1 MVGQTPPDPS
11 DDFHVDVTD
20 TRVSPD
26 ADAPAAVRSPFDPR
40 GTPRQ
45 RLLRVAAT
53 VLAALLVLVAI
64 ADSIPAVRERAVALI
79 AGPTPTPVL
88 TPVPG
93 YDQFYLLPNPPGVD
107 VSVDGKLLVPRF
119 GTVPLYQVRL
129 SPGHHTF
136 AWRSHRF
143 PFRPLQCRVS
153 VPLVRGDTCPYLRSD
168 LRLGPLGQ
176 LPGLIITMHVSLAA
190 LPADD
195 AAQLTSAIQAALD
208 SARSTTTLRAGEAY
222 QSRLPNEQAVIAQQP
237 LRATLSFQ
245 YISQLSYPEP
255 CILGQP
261 AIPCRFAGQDCT
273 QICTVVRPPASIAGS
288 GAAWVVAVMVSG
300 TWEYRTMDGQLV
312 DVAGVGSVGMEL
324 AALRVTWDGAAWHAA
339 PILGHTPGLDVADD
353 LVCDPARYDIGATSS
368 WSFMLDDPPP
378 GSQVQ
383 FASDATPADGCVAV
397 LTYGQPPAVFLER
410 FGVLLTVNDA
420 ARNPVDNLNV
430 ADATDQQLAQQLLS
444 QLQP

>member
-11 DDFHVDVTD
+11 DDFHVEVSD
-20 TRVSPD
+20 TRVSSD
-26 ADAPAAVRSPFDPR
+26 ADTPAAVRSPFDPR
-40 GTPRQ
+40 GTPRL
-45 RLLRVAAT
+45 RLIQVAAT
-53 VLAALLVLVAI
+53 VLAALLVLATI
-64 ADSIPAVRERAVALI
+64 AGSIPAVRERALALI
-79 AGPTPTPVL
+79 AGPTPTP
-88 TPVPG
+88 TPMPG

-107 VSVDGKLLVPRF
+107 ISLDGKPLALQF
-119 GTVPLYQVRL
+119 GTVPLFQMRL
-129 SPGHHTF
+129 TPGHHTF
-136 AWRSHRF
+136 AWRSRVI

-153 VPLVRGDTCPYLRSD
+153 VPLASGDTCPFLRPD
-168 LRLGPLGQ
+168 LRIGPLSQ
-176 LPGLIITMHVSLAA
+176 LSGSIIAMHASLAE
-190 LPADD
+190 LPSDD
-195 AAQLTSAIQAALD
+195 AAQLTRAIQVALD
-208 SARSTTTLRAGEAY
+208 SARSTTIVRPGEAY
-222 QSRLPNEQAVIAQQP
+222 LSASQAQRTIIAQQP

-245 YISQLSYPEP
+245 YISQISYPEP

-273 QICTVVRPPASIAGS
+273 QLCTVAHPPASVAGS
-288 GAAWVVAVMVSG
+288 GAAWVVAAMVSG

-312 DVAGVGSVGMEL
+312 DVGFASSLGAQL

-368 WSFMLDDPPP
+368 WSFMVDDPPP
-378 GSQVQ
+378 GAQVQ
-383 FASDATPADGCVAV
+383 FVSDATPADGCAAV
-397 LTYGQPPAVFLER
+397 LTHGQPAVFLER

-430 ADATDQQLAQQLLS
+430 ADATDQQLTQRLLS